1 MAILGI
7 TEVSVRELI
16 GNKYIQS
23 FLTLALFFIF
33 AKLAAWIAERFIL
46 KLTAKTKTDVDDLL
60 VKNTRGPISLL
71 LFVLGI
77 KLAIAPLNLDE
88 ATNMA
93 SQNVVSTLTI
103 LILAYVVIV
112 VFDIILTAA
121 IKRNAAKKGIE
132 ADENLIKL
140 STKTSRVIFFIIAVL
155 FILRVWNI
163 QIGPLLASL
172 GIVGVAVAFGLQSTL
187 GNVFGGVSLLLDR
200 SIKVGDVVKIENE
213 ETSGTVVD
221 VGLRSTRIRT
231 WDNEILIIPNG
242 RLAGNNI
249 KNYVLPDH
257 ISRIDI
263 PFSVAYGSNVDE
275 VKKIVMG
282 EIKRLDNLSKGEDP
296 TVMFVEMG
304 PSSLNFKAFVW
315 IKSYKDRFTTKEKL
329 NCMIY
334 SALNKNKIIIPFPQM
349 DVHLKK

>member
-1 MAILGI
+1 
-7 TEVSVRELI
+7 LI
-16 GNKYIQS
+16 
-23 FLTLALFFIF
+23 
-33 AKLAAWIAERFIL
+33 
-46 KLTAKTKTDVDDLL
+46 
-60 VKNTRGPISLL
+60 
-71 LFVLGI
+71 
-77 KLAIAPLNLDE
+77 
-88 ATNMA
+88 
-93 SQNVVSTLTI
+93 
-103 LILAYVVIV
+103 
-112 VFDIILTAA
+112 
-121 IKRNAAKKGIE
+121 
-132 ADENLIKL
+132 
-140 STKTSRVIFFIIAVL
+140 
-155 FILRVWNI
+155 
-163 QIGPLLASL
+163 
-172 GIVGVAVAFGLQSTL
+172 
-187 GNVFGGVSLLLDR
+187 LDR
-200 SIKVGDVVKIENE
+200 SIRVGDRVKLDE
-213 ETSGTVVD
+213 ETSGIVED

-263 PFSVAYGSNVDE
+263 PFSVAYGSNVDD
-275 VKKIVMG
+275 VKKVVMA
-282 EIKRLDNLSKGEDP
+282 EIKKLDNLSKSEDS